1 MEKVKQVGNTV
12 KSTWQNF
19 HAEYNA
25 FAFYLQEYNRI
36 INNLRI
42 KCILRLIAAI
52 TDKLKTHTNS
62 NTTLKIYCLNSTF

>member
-42 KCILRLIAAI
+42 KCIFKV
-52 TDKLKTHTNS
+52 D
-62 NTTLKIYCLNSTF
+62 F